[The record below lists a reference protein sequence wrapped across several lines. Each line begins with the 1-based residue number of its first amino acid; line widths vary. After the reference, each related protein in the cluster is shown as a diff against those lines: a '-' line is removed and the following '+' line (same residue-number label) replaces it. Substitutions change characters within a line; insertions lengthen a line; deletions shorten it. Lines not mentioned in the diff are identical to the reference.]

1 MNEPENKTN
10 PDIETNTAPVD
21 PIITVEKVVKKNG
34 QKITKSVIDPGDALN
49 GLGFMFSFVPF
60 LGYPAFIVSS
70 LGVKRSRKAGHKG
83 YLGIFG
89 MLISS
94 IWIFIIPLYI
104 IFTISTT
111 PIEKIIPAPVIQGIA
126 GIANSNPVVSGLFQ
140 GLAGGQTETDQLNIT
155 SKDADCQKIV
165 DTMQNVAATGD
176 VVSLVPSLQTIATES
191 TDPEI
196 TSKLNTVI
204 EQLNTGQ
211 DTTTS
216 LTDIVTYCSTSVITL
231 Q

>member
-1 MNEPENKTN
+1 MDETDPNNVKEEPV
-10 PDIETNTAPVD
+10 NTSPID
-21 PIITVEKVVKKNG
+21 PIVTVENIVKNNG
-34 QKITKSVIDPGDALN
+34 KKITKSVIDPGDALN

-70 LGVKRSRKAGHKG
+70 IGVKRSRKAGHKG

-94 IWIFIIPLYI
+94 IWVFILPLYI

-111 PIEKIIPAPVIQGIA
+111 PIEKIVPAPVIQGIA
-126 GIANSNPVVSGLFQ
+126 GIANSNPVVSGIFQ
-140 GLAGGQTETDQLNIT
+140 GLAGNPTDSSQTSAT

-165 DTMQNVAATGD
+165 DTMQNVASTGD
-176 VVSLVPSLQTIATES
+176 VASLVPSLQTIATES

-196 TSKLNTVI
+196 TAKLNTVI
-204 EQLNTGQ
+204 ETFNTGQ
-211 DTTTS
+211 DTS
-216 LTDIVTYCSTSVITL
+216 AALTDVVTYCSTSVISL